1 MVDPFKNYLTQIEK
15 VDKVL
20 KLEPSVKKQF
30 KTPQNVIDVDF
41 SVQMDN
47 GKTKV
52 FRGFRVQFN
61 NARGPYKGGI
71 RFHPQVNL
79 AEVKALAAWMT
90 IKCAVADVPFG
101 GGKGGVIVDPKKLS
115 EKELENLS
123 RAYIKAIHQYIGPD
137 LDVPAPDVNTNP
149 KIMAWMVDEYK
160 KARSA
165 SRLARSEYLAT
176 FTGKPIEIG
185 GSEGRVEATGLG
197 GFYILEALFSK
208 IFKHQTPS
216 TKHQATNSKQFGNW
230 DLKFGHSRPTVA
242 IQGFGNVGYYFALF
256 AQKAGFKIIAVSDS
270 KGAVFVPNG
279 LDPIAT
285 LDCKK
290 KNGQVAGCYCVG
302 SVCDLSYGRPIS
314 NKKFL
319 ELEVDVLVPAALENV
334 ITKENADKIKAKAII
349 ELANGP
355 VTPEADEILTK
366 RGIVSVPDVLANCG
380 GVTVSYFEWL
390 QNKRGEHWKKE
401 LVNKK
406 LKKQITKAFKDVWHE
421 SKKRKV
427 SLRDAAYILAIKR
440 IVEALK

>member
-1 MVDPFKNYLTQIEK
+1 MIDPFKNYLTQIEK
-15 VDKVL
+15 ADQVL

-47 GKTKV
+47 ETKV

-90 IKCAVADVPFG
+90 VKCAVADVPFG

-176 FTGKPIEIG
+176 FTGKPVEMG

-197 GFYILEALFSK
+197 GFYILEQLIEK
-208 IFKHQTPS
+208 
-216 TKHQATNSKQFGNW
+216 
-230 DLKFGHSRPTVA
+230 LKVKPRNTTIA
-242 IQGFGNVGYYFALF
+242 IQGFGNVGYYFAHF
-256 AQKAGFKIIAVSDS
+256 AQKAGFKVIAVSDS

-290 KNGQVAGCYCVG
+290 RNGQVAGCYCAG
-302 SVCDLSYGRPIS
+302 SVCDLSYGRSIS
-314 NKKFL
+314 NQELL
-319 ELEVDVLVPAALENV
+319 ELKVDVLVPAALENV

-355 VTPEADEILTK
+355 VTPEADEILQK
-366 RGIVSVPDVLANCG
+366 RNIISVPDVLANSG

-390 QNKRGEHWKKE
+390 QNKKGEHWQKE
-401 LVNKK
+401 KVNQK
-406 LKKQITKAFKDVWHE
+406 LKEKITQAFNDVWDE
-421 SKKRKV
+421 SKRRSV

-440 IVEALK
+440 IVEAMRKN

>member
-1 MVDPFKNYLTQIEK
+1 MIDPFKNYLTQIEK
-15 VDKVL
+15 ADQVL

-47 GKTKV
+47 ETKV

-90 IKCAVADVPFG
+90 VKCAVADVPFG

-176 FTGKPIEIG
+176 FTGKPVEMG

-197 GFYILEALFSK
+197 GFYILEQLIEK
-208 IFKHQTPS
+208 
-216 TKHQATNSKQFGNW
+216 
-230 DLKFGHSRPTVA
+230 LKVKPRNTTIA
-242 IQGFGNVGYYFALF
+242 IQGFGNVGYYFAHF
-256 AQKAGFKIIAVSDS
+256 AQKAGFKVIAVSDS

-290 KNGQVAGCYCVG
+290 RNGQVGGCYCAG
-302 SVCDLSYGRPIS
+302 SVCDLSYGRSIS
-314 NKKFL
+314 NQELL
-319 ELEVDVLVPAALENV
+319 ELKVDVLVPAALENV

-355 VTPEADEILTK
+355 VTPEADEILQK
-366 RGIVSVPDVLANCG
+366 RNIISVPDVLANSG

-390 QNKRGEHWKKE
+390 QNKKGEHWQKE
-401 LVNKK
+401 KVNQK
-406 LKKQITKAFKDVWHE
+406 LKEKITQAFNDVWDE
-421 SKKRKV
+421 SKRRSV

-440 IVEALK
+440 IVEAMRKN